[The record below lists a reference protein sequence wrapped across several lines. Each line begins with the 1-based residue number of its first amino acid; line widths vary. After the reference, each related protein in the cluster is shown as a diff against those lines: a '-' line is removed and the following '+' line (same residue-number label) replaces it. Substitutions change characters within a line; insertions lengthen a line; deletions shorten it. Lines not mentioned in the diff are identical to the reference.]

1 MADDGWRDGGGAH
14 SRIVQ
19 VLRVGLPLAALA
31 LLSTLF
37 LFAERPGS
45 SALPFGD
52 AEVEALL
59 AEPRMTAP
67 AFAGVTEDG
76 ADLRLTAESLRLDA
90 ADGGAE
96 AVRPVL
102 TMTTADGVTWRA
114 EAAEARLDKRARLM
128 VLSGGVAIASSDG
141 WRADAATVAA
151 ALDRTHAE
159 TMGRPVTVTGPAG
172 RIDAGRMR
180 VERGAAGDVLVFK
193 DGVKLLYAPPS

>member
-1 MADDGWRDGGGAH
+1 
-14 SRIVQ
+14 
-19 VLRVGLPLAALA
+19 VLRIGLPLAAVG

-37 LFAERPGS
+37 LFSERPRNGT
-45 SALPFGD
+45 LPYGE
-52 AEVEALL
+52 AEVRALL

-67 AFAGVTEDG
+67 AFAGVTDDG
-76 ADLRLTAESLRLDA
+76 ADLRLTAETLRIDIA
-90 ADGGAE
+90 GGGAE

-102 TMTTADGVTWRA
+102 ALTTADGVTWRA
-114 EAAEARLDKRARLM
+114 EAAEARLDQGARLV
-128 VLSGGVAIASSDG
+128 VLSGGVVIASSDG
-141 WRADAATVAA
+141 WQAEAAAVAA

-159 TMGRPVTVTGPAG
+159 PTGGPVTVTGPAG